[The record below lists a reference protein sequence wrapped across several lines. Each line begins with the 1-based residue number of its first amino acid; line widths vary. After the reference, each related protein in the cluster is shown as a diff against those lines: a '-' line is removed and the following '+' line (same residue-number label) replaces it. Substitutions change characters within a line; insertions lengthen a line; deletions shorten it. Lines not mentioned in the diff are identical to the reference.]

1 MSKRRPIVLVAVL
14 TLSAT
19 SLIAATT
26 RAHGSVA
33 VARPSPSTLTAV
45 RDRVEMWLDA
55 NGFDHFQVDEVMA
68 FTTNDYAAVSDR
80 AGKPA
85 FELLVA
91 PDRSW
96 LMEEPASMMWNTKY
110 GMLPH
115 TSGTLE
121 PIPGLGMVWGMS
133 MMGSM
138 MGSPH
143 SWYSGGAGPATTI
156 AQAAGVA
163 DRWLA
168 KHRRGETAE
177 SDGRSFPG
185 YFTLDTTRNGK
196 TYGMLSVNR
205 ASGAI
210 WYHGWH
216 GGFLT
221 ERQFT
226 S

>member
-1 MSKRRPIVLVAVL
+1 LYALSVKSELRKYPYASSVTARTADAVCSSKIRGMSKRRPIVLVAVL

-110 GMLPH
+110 GCSRTRAAP
-115 TSGTLE
+115 SNR
-121 PIPGLGMVWGMS
+121 
-133 MMGSM
+133 
-138 MGSPH
+138 SP
-143 SWYSGGAGPATTI
+143 
-156 AQAAGVA
+156 
-163 DRWLA
+163 
-168 KHRRGETAE
+168 
-177 SDGRSFPG
+177 
-185 YFTLDTTRNGK
+185 
-196 TYGMLSVNR
+196 
-205 ASGAI
+205 ASGWCGA
-210 WYHGWH
+210 
-216 GGFLT
+216 
-221 ERQFT
+221 
-226 S
+226 